1 MPYALVTGASS
12 GFGRDFAVKAARQG
26 YDVIVVARSA
36 DKLERLAME
45 VRTLGRVAH
54 VLPAD
59 LSRPEAPAEVARAA
73 ESIGP
78 IEVLVN
84 SAGFGDYGDFAE
96 RPWDV
101 QASMLQVNVVA
112 LTELTRRIVPGMIAR
127 KRGRVLNLGSTASFQ
142 PAPHFGVYAAT
153 KGYVLYFSE
162 ALHEE
167 LKGSGVSVTALCPG
181 STATG
186 FHEVAHTG
194 ASLLNQFVMMKSEPV
209 VEAGWEGMMRGK
221 DVVVPG
227 WFNKLNAWL
236 IGFFPRSLARKMAA
250 VATKPRG

>member
-1 MPYALVTGASS
+1 MSYALVTGASS
-12 GFGRDFAVKAARQG
+12 GFGRDFALKAARHG

-36 DKLERLAME
+36 DKLEALATE
-45 VRTLGRVAH
+45 VRALGRTAH

-84 SAGFGDYGDFAE
+84 SAGFGDYGDFAQ

-101 QASMLQVNVVA
+101 LAAMLHVNVAA
-112 LTELTRRIVPGMIAR
+112 LTELTRRVIPGMIDR
-127 KRGRVLNLGSTASFQ
+127 KKGHVLNLGSTASFQ

-167 LKGSGVSVTALCPG
+167 LKGTGVSVTALCPG

-186 FHEVAHTG
+186 FHDVANTG
-194 ASLLNQFVMMKSEPV
+194 ASLLNQYLMMRSEPV
-209 VEAGWEGMMRGK
+209 VEAGWKGMMRGK
-221 DVVVPG
+221 AVVVPG
-227 WFNKLNAWL
+227 WFNKLNAWF
-236 IGFFPRSLARKMAA
+236 IGFFPRALSRKMAA